1 MYAYLGCRTT
11 RERNARGAG
20 ISVFKVDP
28 ASARL
33 ELAQVLD
40 GLVNPSYLALN
51 ARGDRLYAVHGDT
64 TGISAYVV
72 DQGDGR
78 IRPLNRQDTGGLN
91 PVHLAIDPTGR
102 HVIVSN
108 HIGASVAVLPIG
120 ADGELGPASQLLPLE
135 GTPGPHRIEQKQAKP
150 HANPFAPDGRHVIV
164 PDKGLDRIFSFRWT
178 DGLLTAA
185 ASPVAVARE
194 GAGPRHLAFHPAAS
208 HAYCVNE
215 LDSSVTVYRYDAAS
229 GALEPMQILPSV
241 PDTHTGNN
249 RAAAIL
255 VDAGRTRMCRIA
267 GTTASPPSGWTRPA
281 AVLDRRRGVRRTHA
295 AQHGA
300 DAGRRLA
307 VCLERGQRQHRR
319 LPCRRRERR
328 WRACREKRARAAR
341 SAWCSAARRL
351 SSGRPRRARGAR
363 IRRRFDLRQTDH
375 EAAL

>member
-33 ELAQVLD
+33 ELAQVLE

-215 LDSSVTVYRYDAAS
+215 LDSTVTVYRYDAAS

-255 VDAGRTRMCRIA
+255 VDARGERVYVSNRGHDSIAAFRVDAASGRLSWIGAVASGGRTPRSMALMPGGDWLYALNEESDSIVAFRVDAASGALARMPGETRT
-267 GTTASPPSGWTRPA
+267 GSPVCMVFG
-281 AVLDRRRGVRRTHA
+281 G
-295 AQHGA
+295 AQA
-300 DAGRRLA
+300 
-307 VCLERGQRQHRR
+307 
-319 LPCRRRERR
+319 
-328 WRACREKRARAAR
+328 
-341 SAWCSAARRL
+341 
-351 SSGRPRRARGAR
+351 
-363 IRRRFDLRQTDH
+363 
-375 EAAL
+375 

>member
-33 ELAQVLD
+33 ELAQVLE

-78 IRPLNRQDTGGLN
+78 IRPLNRQETGGLN

-164 PDKGLDRIFSFRWT
+164 PDKGLDRIFSFHWT
-178 DGLLTAA
+178 DGSLTVA

-229 GALEPMQILPSV
+229 GALEPMQILSSV

-255 VDAGRTRMCRIA
+255 VDAGRTRVCVESRA
-267 GTTASPPSGWTRPA
+267 RQHRRVPGRRGQRPP
-281 AVLDRRRGVRRTHA
+281 VLDRRRGVRRTHA
-295 AQHGA
+295 AQHSA

-328 WRACREKRARAAR
+328 AGAHAGRNAHGQPGLHGVRRRAGLAQARPRA
-341 SAWCSAARRL
+341 AARR
-351 SSGRPRRARGAR
+351 GKFGAG
-363 IRRRFDLRQTDH
+363 LT
-375 EAAL
+375 